1 MVGWLRELNAKER
14 KTMWGCFGGWS
25 LDAFDVQMYSFVIPT
40 VISLWG
46 LSRGEAGLI
55 GTVTLLI
62 SSLGGW
68 FSGTLADKFGRV
80 KMLQITILWY
90 SFFTFLCAFAINF
103 ETLFALR
110 ALHGLG
116 FGGEWAAGAVLM
128 GEVVRDKYRG
138 RAVGLVQTGWAVG
151 WGAAAIVY
159 TALYWM
165 LPESIAWRVLFGIGL
180 LPAVFVFWVRRHIDE
195 PEIFKERAA
204 DRAQIGTS
212 HLFAAFRGPHFW
224 TTVKVSL
231 MVAGAQGGGYALSI
245 WMPTYLRTVRGLSS
259 TSTGGFLIVQILGA
273 LVGFLIGSYLAD
285 YIGRK
290 GTFVWSAVASF
301 VMVLVFLLVPMDNT
315 ALFWLGIP
323 SPADEA
329 PADGTLYDRAVPDR
343 DSRHRAGLL
352 LQCRACRRLAV
363 SGDGRVSEPGAVAWH
378 LDRDLQRHRL
388 RADARHAAAVA
399 GNAWPQACNFGDRGG
414 RRSIVVACLFAELT
428 ISATADLALLFL
440 NVVPATFREWRR
452 SADERKFCP
461 P

>member
-224 TTVKVSL
+224 TTVKVQRSSECRD
-231 MVAGAQGGGYALSI
+231 VGYALS
-245 WMPTYLRTVRGLSS
+245 V
-259 TSTGGFLIVQILGA
+259 ILG
-273 LVGFLIGSYLAD
+273 
-285 YIGRK
+285 
-290 GTFVWSAVASF
+290 
-301 VMVLVFLLVPMDNT
+301 
-315 ALFWLGIP
+315 P
-323 SPADEA
+323 S
-329 PADGTLYDRAVPDR
+329 R
-343 DSRHRAGLL
+343 
-352 LQCRACRRLAV
+352 
-363 SGDGRVSEPGAVAWH
+363 
-378 LDRDLQRHRL
+378 
-388 RADARHAAAVA
+388 
-399 GNAWPQACNFGDRGG
+399 
-414 RRSIVVACLFAELT
+414 
-428 ISATADLALLFL
+428 
-440 NVVPATFREWRR
+440 
-452 SADERKFCP
+452 
-461 P
+461 